1 LNESRLDD
9 RLGRIRGEPTKTDE
23 AARALLPPAAPD
35 PTLVA
40 RDPVLFADSTD
51 GADLHDAGEAIRPLA
66 ELCLVAE
73 AQTPFLAG
81 IVGPS
86 GSGASFALRRL
97 AETVEGLSAAAA
109 RSAETPFLSRVV
121 VIPVDAAGVV
131 GDPACALASAAFA
144 ALERDREG
152 LGYAAFAD
160 EAARAGGDPRRAAAA
175 AQERLDELSARLE
188 SERAQRDEVEAK
200 RARLTETLLYDTPG
214 SRADAFIRASRAL
227 IESRLRRF
235 DLARGD
241 ATANFRDLV
250 RDLDSVGAATRVS
263 LAIRSIWAYPSQTR
277 LLTLAAIAFAAA
289 FLLAQAGGATLT
301 GWLRS
306 LSATTAP
313 AADWLAAHA
322 DLLATAADVAA
333 ALGVLAVLLN
343 LWRAF
348 SFVGL
353 LFRGLGLLHQDMRE
367 RRHELDASAAR
378 LNQRVLT
385 LSAEVEAAAAHA
397 QAAARRAGGAKP
409 FARGP
414 GPAFARGPEAP
425 AEAARAFFVELG
437 RLIGAKEPPP
447 FPTPQRL
454 VFALDNLDAA
464 PPGEAARLLAAAGA
478 LIGPGC
484 AGVVACDLATLADAR
499 GGEETARRRMEK
511 HFQVVVNAGALGF
524 VDGGRFAARLI
535 GSNAVASPAS
545 ELDARVSRL
554 IEPLTQAEAAL
565 LTALA
570 PLAAKTPRGVKRF
583 LNAYRLARL
592 APAPKPAIALALATQ
607 LSGDGAAKTALAAE
621 LARSERA
628 ELSDPSGPPELVEA
642 TRAARAANDGV
653 IWLTDARAAWEA
665 ARRYTP
671 PTDSAP

>member
-1 LNESRLDD
+1 MNDSRLDD
-9 RLGRIRGEPTKTDE
+9 RLGRILGESTNTE
-23 AARALLPPAAPD
+23 AAARAPSPPASPGLS
-35 PTLVA
+35 PIP
-40 RDPVLFADSTD
+40 RDPVLFSDSAE

-66 ELCLVAE
+66 ELCLMPE

-97 AETVEGLSAAAA
+97 VDAVEGLSAAAA
-109 RSAETPFLSRVV
+109 RSVETPFLSRVA
-121 VIPVDAAGVV
+121 VIPIDAAGVV

-144 ALERDREG
+144 ALDRDRDG

-175 AQERLDELSARLE
+175 AQERLDELSQRLE
-188 SERAQRDEVEAK
+188 HERAQRDEVEAK
-200 RARLTETLLYDTPG
+200 RARLTEALLYDTPG
-214 SRADAFIRASRAL
+214 SRADTFIRASRAL

-250 RDLDSVGAATRVS
+250 RDFDSVGGATRAS
-263 LAIRSIWAYPSQTR
+263 LAMRSIWAYPSQTR
-277 LLTLAAIAFAAA
+277 LLMLAAIAFAAA
-289 FLLAQAGGATLT
+289 FILAQAGGEALS

-322 DLLATAADVAA
+322 DLLGTAADVAL

-353 LFRGLGLLHQDMRE
+353 LFRGLSLLRQDMRE

-385 LSAEVEAAAAHA
+385 LSAEVEAAAVHA

-409 FARGP
+409 LARGP
-414 GPAFARGPEAP
+414 GPAFARGSETP
-425 AEAARAFFVELG
+425 AEAARAFFVEIG

-447 FPTPQRL
+447 FLTPQRL
-454 VFALDNLDAA
+454 VFVFDNLDAA
-464 PPGEAARLLAAAGA
+464 PPGEAARLLAAASA

-484 AGVVACDLATLADAR
+484 AGVVATDLAALADAR
-499 GGEETARRRMEK
+499 GGEETARRRIDK
-511 HFQVVVNAGALGF
+511 FFQLVVNAGALGF
-524 VDGGRFAARLI
+524 VDGGHFAARLI
-535 GSNAVASPAS
+535 GSNAVVSPAG
-545 ELDARVSRL
+545 ELDARASRL

-570 PLAAKTPRGVKRF
+570 ALAAKTPRGVKRF

-592 APAPKPAIALALATQ
+592 AAAPKPAVALALATRM
-607 LSGDGAAKTALAAE
+607 SGDDAAKTALAAE

-653 IWLTDARAAWEA
+653 IWLADARAAWEA

-671 PTDSAP
+671 PD